1 MKFGS
6 SIQIKMRNKKGFPVK
21 LAQEVLPRA
30 APFGE
35 IIHETLSGLR
45 HPAPRSCCSAA
56 APRSPGEAAVA
67 SAPFLNSGHL
77 GAPSTSTNHKLHL
90 VHALWR
96 TLDTCAED
104 SD

>member
-1 MKFGS
+1 MKLGS

-35 IIHETLSGLR
+35 IIHEALS
-45 HPAPRSCCSAA
+45 SAA
-56 APRSPGEAAVA
+56 APRSPGEAAA
-67 SAPFLNSGHL
+67 TSAPFLNSGRL
-77 GAPSTSTNHKLHL
+77 GAPSTSTNHNLYL
-90 VHALWR
+90 VRALWR
-96 TLDTCAED
+96 TLNTCAED